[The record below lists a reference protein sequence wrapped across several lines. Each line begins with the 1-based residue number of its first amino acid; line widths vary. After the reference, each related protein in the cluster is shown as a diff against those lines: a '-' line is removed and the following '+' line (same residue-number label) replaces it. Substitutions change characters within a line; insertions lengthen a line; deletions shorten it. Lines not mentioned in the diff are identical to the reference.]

1 MKTNLKEFKVISN
14 PHRKANNKQEIGGNI
29 NNFNI
34 ENKVKNEK
42 DQNYLLLDT
51 HRELADEDYDFSNTD
66 DSDEYLKKEEKRFES
81 REDKNEPPENK
92 AKKLLE
98 QGFINSFIDFFY
110 IYQRK
115 IPDISNSIR
124 RNFSSETTSQK
135 QSGDH
140 SNNLSSLKVK
150 LVLAERKY
158 MRKKNYPVVIN
169 KYLDIRTQILQL
181 GDSISS
187 IYFNQKAIQLSS
199 NRYQTDYLI
208 KSLLLMGDCF
218 QNPEDSDI
226 RIFFKEIEAYE
237 HTFQKYGFRNSKMN
251 LEKYLYNSLDKLFQ
265 ELALQQEQQNRYEE
279 AIGHLQKQLIYLNK
293 LFDISKNDYDN
304 TKETEKKQIFI
315 YLKVADLYFKQGNY
329 NDAEECLSIAQKM
342 INSISDDNNVSLL
355 YLIYNIY
362 YLES

>member
-1 MKTNLKEFKVISN
+1 MKTSLKEFKVISN
-14 PHRKANNKQEIGGNI
+14 PHRKANNKQEGGNI
-29 NNFNI
+29 NNLNI
-34 ENKVKNEK
+34 ENKAKNDK
-42 DQNYLLLDT
+42 DQNYLFEVQK
-51 HRELADEDYDFSNTD
+51 ELTDEDYDFTNVD
-66 DSDEYLKKEEKRFES
+66 DSEEYLKKEEKRFEN
-81 REDKNEPPENK
+81 REDKNEPPESK

-98 QGFINSFIDFFY
+98 QGLINSFIDFFY
-110 IYQRK
+110 IYKRK
-115 IPDISNSIR
+115 IPDISNTIR
-124 RNFSSETTSQK
+124 KNFSSESTSQK
-135 QSGDH
+135 LSGDH

-158 MRKKNYPVVIN
+158 MRKKNYPIVIN

-187 IYFNQKAIQLSS
+187 IYFNQKAIQISS

-265 ELALQQEQQNRYEE
+265 ELALQQEQQNRFEE

-304 TKETEKKQIFI
+304 STRETEKKQIFI

-329 NDAEECLSIAQKM
+329 NDAEDCLSIAQKM
-342 INSISDDNNVSLL
+342 INSISDDNNVSLS
-355 YLIYNIY
+355 YII
-362 YLES
+362 